1 MKPYLIDVPVKINI
15 WTRPECQRKQFEVI
29 KQARPSILFVTSD
42 GGRNEREWQLIY
54 QNRKIYDEE
63 IDWDCKVYKLYMDH
77 NLGMYAMGEKRT
89 ELIWNTVD
97 RCIML
102 ERSEEHTSELQSH

>member
-1 MKPYLIDVPVKINI
+1 MKPYLVDVPVKVNI

-54 QNRKIYDEE
+54 QNR
-63 IDWDCKVYKLYMDH
+63 
-77 NLGMYAMGEKRT
+77 N
-89 ELIWNTVD
+89 
-97 RCIML
+97 
-102 ERSEEHTSELQSH
+102 